1 MPAACPPPL
10 HTSSL
15 SLSRLSLSHPR
26 SLSLS
31 LTHTHTHSHQGVIS
45 GLNRELPTA
54 DPRGVPIRGVVQVS
68 AVIAP
73 GSSGGVALDSKGRV
87 IGINTA
93 IADPSGKG
101 VSSGTGFAIPID
113 TARGLVEQIVTYGK
127 VVRPVLGVTVAPPQI
142 LRQLGEDGVLVLD
155 VPAGT
160 PAAAAGVRGTTRDA
174 AGRLVL
180 GDVIVSID
188 GKAIGRQA
196 DLFEALDA
204 RRPGDRVRVGV
215 LRGGA
220 AVEVG
225 VTLGGRE
232 LVKGE

>member
-1 MPAACPPPL
+1 M
-10 HTSSL
+10 
-15 SLSRLSLSHPR
+15 
-26 SLSLS
+26 
-31 LTHTHTHSHQGVIS
+31 
-45 GLNRELPTA
+45 
-54 DPRGVPIRGVVQVS
+54 
-68 AVIAP
+68 IAP

-113 TARGLVEQIVTYGK
+113 TARGLVDQILKYGN

-188 GKAIGRQA
+188 GKTIARQA
-196 DLFEALDA
+196 DLFEALYA
-204 RRPGDRVRVGV
+204 RRPGDTVRMGV
-215 LRGGA
+215 LRGGGKQ
-220 AVEVG
+220 AVELR